1 MYSTK
6 IYLYNQRH
14 TATIFVANL
23 ANTSINLSRNKY
35 VYSENLKAVKGSD
48 TTIEFQFLDQ
58 NQKPINLENTT
69 LTFKLIRNNIYYMSK
84 ALTVVVANKGK
95 AKITLT
101 ASDLTAIESQRANYS
116 IERTFNSLTEL
127 AYVDENAGTQG
138 VIDILPP
145 VIVAP

>member
-1 MYSTK
+1 
-6 IYLYNQRH
+6 
-14 TATIFVANL
+14 
-23 ANTSINLSRNKY
+23 
-35 VYSENLKAVKGSD
+35 VYSENLKAVKGVD

-69 LTFKLIRNNIYYMSK
+69 LTFKLIRNNIYYMNK
-84 ALTVVVANKGK
+84 ALTIVVASKGK

-101 ASDLTAIESQRANYS
+101 ALDLTAIESQRANYS

-127 AYVDENAGTQG
+127 AYVDDNTGTQG
-138 VIDILPP
+138 VIDILPQ

>member
-14 TATIFVANL
+14 IGTFFDPDI
-23 ANTSINLSRNKY
+23 TSTINLPRTNY
-35 VYSENLKAVKGSD
+35 VYSKILKVVKGVD
-48 TTIEFQFLDQ
+48 TVLEFQFLNQD
-58 NQKPINLENTT
+58 QKPINLENTT
-69 LTFKLIRNNIYYMSK
+69 LTFKLISENVTLMSK
-84 ALTVVVANKGK
+84 VLTINTPSKGK
-95 AKITLT
+95 TSITLT
-101 ASDLTAIESQRANYS
+101 NSDLSAIESQRANYS

>member
-6 IYLYNQRH
+6 IYLYKQHHIGLFFDPN
-14 TATIFVANL
+14 I
-23 ANTSINLSRNKY
+23 TSTVHLPRTNY
-35 VYSENLKAVKGSD
+35 VYSKILKVVKGVD
-48 TTIEFQFLDQ
+48 TVLEFQFLNQD
-58 NQKPINLENTT
+58 QKPINLENTS
-69 LTFKLIRNNIYYMSK
+69 LTFKLISENVTLMSK
-84 ALTVVVANKGK
+84 VLTINVPSKGK
-95 AKITLT
+95 ASITLT

-138 VIDILPP
+138 VIDILPQ

>member
-14 TATIFVANL
+14 TVTIFGDSLVS
-23 ANTSINLSRNKY
+23 TGINLPRTNH
-35 VYSENLKAVKGSD
+35 VYSENLKAVKGVD

-69 LTFKLIRNNIYYMSK
+69 LTFKLIRNNIYYMNK
-84 ALTVVVANKGK
+84 ALTIVVASKGK

-101 ASDLTAIESQRANYS
+101 ALDLTAIESQRANYS

-127 AYVDENAGTQG
+127 AYVDDNTGTQG
-138 VIDILPP
+138 VIDILPQ

>member
-6 IYLYNQRH
+6 IYLYKQSH
-14 TATIFVANL
+14 VGTFFDPDI
-23 ANTSINLSRNKY
+23 TSTVHLPRTNY
-35 VYSENLKAVKGSD
+35 VYSKILKVVKGVD
-48 TTIEFQFLDQ
+48 TVLEFQFLNQD
-58 NQKPINLENTT
+58 QKPINLENTS
-69 LTFKLIRNNIYYMSK
+69 LTFKLISENVTLMSK
-84 ALTVVVANKGK
+84 VLTINVPSKGK
-95 AKITLT
+95 ASITLT

>member
-6 IYLYNQRH
+6 VYLYNQSH
-14 TATIFVANL
+14 IGTFIDSTL
-23 ANTSINLSRNKY
+23 TSTVHLPRTNY
-35 VYSENLKAVKGSD
+35 VYSKILKAVKGVD
-48 TTIEFQFLDQ
+48 TVLEFQFLNQD
-58 NQKPINLENTT
+58 QKPINLENTT
-69 LTFKLIRNNIYYMSK
+69 LTFKLISENVTLMSK
-84 ALTVVVANKGK
+84 VLTIVVPSKGK
-95 AKITLT
+95 ASITLT